1 MHIWFTD
8 RFLELPAIILPLAR
22 NKLSGFEFTYFT
34 AKGRRTLMGSH
45 CEAMRTEI
53 QNLVLQ
59 VHLHRSNYR
68 WITFECI
75 KHVKSIFTQRCA
87 HCTTRGVVVCGEATK
102 RSGCRSVKLRTSV
115 HTTVMSALCSRLHMS
130 WRPCVLWPIALPS
143 VPSSEQEEVSRWLA
157 L

>member
-1 MHIWFTD
+1 
-8 RFLELPAIILPLAR
+8 
-22 NKLSGFEFTYFT
+22 
-34 AKGRRTLMGSH
+34 MGSH

-68 WITFECI
+68 WIMFECI

-102 RSGCRSVKLRTSV
+102 RSGCQSVKLRTSV

-143 VPSSEQEEVSRWLA
+143 VPSRRKWAGGLLFSYLQLPLLVTSSLLWFLVGVF
-157 L
+157 LNPKMLGNHLFC